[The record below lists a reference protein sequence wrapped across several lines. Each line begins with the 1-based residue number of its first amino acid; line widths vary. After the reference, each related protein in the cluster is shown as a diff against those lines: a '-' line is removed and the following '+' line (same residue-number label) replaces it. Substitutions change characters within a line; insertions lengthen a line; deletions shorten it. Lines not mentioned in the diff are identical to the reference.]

1 MIDAETVAE
10 IIIAN
15 AYIEFQHGVP
25 CICYKNGDKCYVR
38 VEAKRMRKYIEY
50 IKHDDIL
57 ELVNDWCSQNVRVG
71 IKSDALKLQSHISK
85 ALSGGDK
92 HG

>member
-10 IIIAN
+10 IIIKN

-38 VEAKRMRKYIEY
+38 V
-50 IKHDDIL
+50 DDIL

-85 ALSGGDK
+85 KLSGGGK
-92 HG
+92 HD

>member
-25 CICYKNGDKCYVR
+25 CICYKNGDRRYVR
-38 VEAKRMRKYIEY
+38 VDAILKRATKTYGLLGCNGYMIALTLKEY
-50 IKHDDIL
+50 K
-57 ELVNDWCSQNVRVG
+57 R
-71 IKSDALKLQSHISK
+71 
-85 ALSGGDK
+85 LSGGEK
-92 HG
+92 HDL